1 MVCNAQPRRTAIAA
15 LIAATIAIT
24 GTTTVM
30 AGGGLSGG
38 ATEVTQI
45 LNNTQLALQSVKQ
58 EMQYALQMQ
67 QYVAELQQ
75 LMPGELIAFGEF
87 VLDAQ
92 ETITAAQQVYNA
104 GSRLYGSL
112 EELQLLSDNR
122 FKQFA
127 ASGLTWEDYLQRE
140 AALTARSGE
149 RTGVLN
155 AHEAHVARTVQ
166 RNHENFQRVANE
178 IPRTQGSHEALQ
190 VLNGQM
196 AMLNGTMNEA
206 LHFQL
211 AQSQR
216 QSDMDVDEAVRRA
229 AELRAVTEEQ
239 HRQQLQVELIRRQRD
254 QFGANR

>member
-1 MVCNAQPRRTAIAA
+1 MNKTLAAA
-15 LIAATIAIT
+15 LAAASILTAPAP
-24 GTTTVM
+24 VL
-30 AGGGLSGG
+30 AGGGMSGG

-87 VLDAQ
+87 MLDAQ
-92 ETITAAQQVYNA
+92 ETITAARQVYNA
-104 GSRLYGSL
+104 GARLYGSL
-112 EELQLLSDNR
+112 EELQSVSENR

-127 ASGLTWEDYLQRE
+127 SSGLTWEDYLAREGQIVQHQRD
-140 AALTARSGE
+140 RVGI
-149 RTGVLN
+149 LN
-155 AHEAHVARTVQ
+155 QHEAHVARTVA

-190 VLNGQM
+190 LLNGQV
-196 AMLNGTMNEA
+196 AMLNGTLNEA

-216 QSDMDVDEAVRRA
+216 ETARDVDQAIARDLERQAVEKFIEDQRA
-229 AELRAVTEEQ
+229 ADEKARGMLDEFFTREA
-239 HRQQLQVELIRRQRD
+239 R
-254 QFGANR
+254 

>member
-1 MVCNAQPRRTAIAA
+1 MKHTLAAA
-15 LIAATIAIT
+15 LAAASILTAPAP
-24 GTTTVM
+24 VL
-30 AGGGLSGG
+30 AGGGMSGG

-45 LNNTQLALQSVKQ
+45 LNNIQLMLQVIKQ
-58 EMQYALQMQ
+58 EMEYALQME
-67 QYVAELQQ
+67 QYMVELQQ
-75 LMPGELIAFGEF
+75 LMPGEMIAFGGYM
-87 VLDAQ
+87 LDAQ
-92 ETITAAQQVYNA
+92 QTISSARQVYNA

-112 EELQLLSDNR
+112 EELQSVSDNR

-140 AALTARSGE
+140 AGIVQHQRD
-149 RTGVLN
+149 RVGVLTQ
-155 AHEAHVARTVQ
+155 HEAHVAEAVQ
-166 RNHENFQRVANE
+166 RNYESFARLAQE

-216 QSDMDVDEAVRRA
+216 QTQHDVDAAIARDLERQAVARFIADQRA
-229 AELRAVTEEQ
+229 ADEKARGMLDEFFTREA
-239 HRQQLQVELIRRQRD
+239 R
-254 QFGANR
+254 